1 MIPTQTGEPVKV
13 VDVSQ
18 ASLEQKIDMFETL
31 YDLLEERV
39 ARVETR
45 LQGLIQA
52 NHLQTA
58 PIVDDT
64 HSMDDKA

>member
-31 YDLLEERV
+31 HDLLEERV

-52 NHLQTA
+52 THLQTA